1 MSKGYLNPKT
11 VSPDAWKQWARDT
24 MVMMRRLGAFGLVGM
39 PVLLMGMALG
49 LATLTHG
56 KHPVIILLGSPI
68 SLAFGLFF
76 MTIAY
81 QMMARARRGEDPS
94 PIMDIMAGIADVI
107 DNSKWYLRTL
117 FSALVVLVIV
127 MLVLLLFVF
136 LVSMLPD
143 EGAEAP
149 ARAST
154 LTDTAVGVLSQI
166 TLWVWI
172 MRPRG
177 LMSMSYFFGVR
188 EKVDAETSARLERLG
203 QQRNISL
210 ASASMMLFLV
220 GMASL
225 IVYPM
230 FGILGSVIVNLM
242 VMFMAGINI
251 CAWHD
256 IYDPDEGLAVKEK
269 QHALE
274 LGRVSA

>member
-39 PVLLMGMALG
+39 PALLMGMALG
-49 LATLTHG
+49 LATLAHG
-56 KHPVIILLGSPI
+56 KHPVMILLGSPI

-94 PIMDIMAGIADVI
+94 PIMDIMAGIADVT

-117 FSALVVLVIV
+117 FSTLAVLVIV

-136 LVSMLPD
+136 LASTLPD
-143 EGAEAP
+143 EGAETP
-149 ARAST
+149 ARVMT
-154 LTDTAVGVLSQI
+154 LTDTAVGFLSQI

-188 EKVDAETSARLERLG
+188 EKVDAEISARLEMLG
-203 QQRNISL
+203 KQRNISL
-210 ASASMMLFLV
+210 ARAGMILALV

-225 IVYPM
+225 VIYPM
-230 FGILGSVIVNLM
+230 FGILGSVILNLM